1 VIDGE
6 MFSWVTGAVTSGAA
20 ARIYVP
26 GHGAYFLSVTDAPGF
41 HESAHANR
49 EKLTFQLDHEH
60 VEITLQKNVLSKS
73 ASHVVWVK
81 HDATFAAADP
91 KAMEVT
97 TADKV
102 ELLMPK
108 KK

>member
-1 VIDGE
+1 
-6 MFSWVTGAVTSGAA
+6 
-20 ARIYVP
+20 
-26 GHGAYFLSVTDAPGF
+26 
-41 HESAHANR
+41 
-49 EKLTFQLDHEH
+49 
-60 VEITLQKNVLSKS
+60 
-73 ASHVVWVK
+73 VK